1 MYLFARNH
9 NNDLVWLNLSY
20 FVVKI
25 ENFLTDEYK
34 RKINWQWQKQI
45 IDTNKEKKIGKIMLI
60 ASRLL
65 REQIFNFKSS
75 KMKRKPLKVRYS
87 YSDNFVKSLHRN

>member
-9 NNDLVWLNLSY
+9 NNDLVWLNISY
-20 FVVKI
+20 FVIKV
-25 ENFLTDEYK
+25 ENFLTYEYK

-45 IDTNKEKKIGKIMLI
+45 IDTNKEKIGKIMLI

-65 REQIFNFKSS
+65 REQIFDFKSS

-87 YSDNFVKSLHRN
+87 YSENFVNSLLRN

>member
-20 FVVKI
+20 FVIKV
-25 ENFLTDEYK
+25 ENFLTYEYK
-34 RKINWQWQKQI
+34 SKINWQWQKQI
-45 IDTNKEKKIGKIMLI
+45 IDTNKEKIGKIMLI

-65 REQIFNFKSS
+65 RERIFNFKSS
-75 KMKRKPLKVRYS
+75 NMKRKPLKVGYS
-87 YSDNFVKSLHRN
+87 YWDNFVKSLFWN